1 MPTGLYQHRSSLS
14 HGAGGPHPAAS
25 PPSLRYPARVGLAK
39 GTDEV
44 SMMYVEEK
52 PCDGLG
58 TSGEPENSKESHRE
72 PDRGNLRE
80 GDMFGIGN

>member
-1 MPTGLYQHRSSLS
+1 MGQEALILQ
-14 HGAGGPHPAAS
+14 PALL
-25 PPSLRYPARVGLAK
+25 PSGTPARVGLAK